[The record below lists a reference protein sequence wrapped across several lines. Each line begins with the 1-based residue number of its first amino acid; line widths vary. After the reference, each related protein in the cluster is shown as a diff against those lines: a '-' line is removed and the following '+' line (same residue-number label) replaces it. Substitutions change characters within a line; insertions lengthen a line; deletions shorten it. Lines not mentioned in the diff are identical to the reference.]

1 MAYNRSHAKVLCSD
15 DELELFLSSLADG
28 ITKLDDAALKS
39 AISRARELRKKYQD
53 LFRRQTVSIRATTG
67 SKRGNTSVANT
78 RTEQKAK
85 LFAETLQRFE
95 KRRDQRDEA
104 KARAEARA
112 KLLSMVSSGAAKA
125 AKGGAA
131 APKPGAS
138 RKKPATS
145 AQRKAPARDP
155 HAATQRAHATASG
168 KRAQAKRD
176 KR

>member
-39 AISRARELRKKYQD
+39 SISRARELRKKYQD
-53 LFRRQTVSIRATTG
+53 LFRRQTVSIRTTTG

-95 KRRDQRDEA
+95 NRRAQLDEA

-112 KLLSMVSSGAAKA
+112 KLLSMASTGTAKP

-131 APKPGAS
+131 TPQPGSS
-138 RKKPATS
+138 RKKPATA
-145 AQRKAPARDP
+145 AQRKAPSRDP